1 MKIIF
6 SLFPEN
12 TGTDVIISHF
22 RTDTHFQGDITRQ
35 KFSMVKL
42 IDTDIKL
49 ELSLA
54 CHIFSSLSAV
64 ITFTQFLDKKI
75 SDERAIHR
83 KISKINFVID
93 KSRVLLI

>member
-1 MKIIF
+1 MIIIF

-12 TGTDVIISHF
+12 TGTDVIISYF
-22 RTDTHFQGDITRQ
+22 RTDTLPRRYYTAKIEHGEIDIDITWQ
-35 KFSMVKL
+35 IEHGEID

-64 ITFTQFLDKKI
+64 IMPSQMD
-75 SDERAIHR
+75 
-83 KISKINFVID
+83 V
-93 KSRVLLI
+93 